1 MKTYIV
7 ALGFV
12 GDEMIIANSAL
23 SALLAIYHLISKVCW
38 WNNFKKEV
46 YYGTE
51 LDAYAFILCIAQVK
65 ADKVK

>member
-1 MKTYIV
+1 
-7 ALGFV
+7 
-12 GDEMIIANSAL
+12 MIIANSAL

-46 YYGTE
+46 YCGTE